1 MEHLGFF
8 GETKK
13 FRKLNVNAYGVEFK
27 KTGKLSMKSS
37 ETLEASNLN
46 IESK

>member
-8 GETKK
+8 GEAKMV
-13 FRKLNVNAYGVEFK
+13 RKLNINAYGVGFR

-37 ETLEASNLN
+37 
-46 IESK
+46 